1 MLKIG
6 VLGTGYLG
14 KIHMQVLSELP
25 ELFQSIHFFDPDIKA
40 AKEASARFGIEPCH
54 SLEALINEV
63 DVVDVVSST
72 PSHFQCAS
80 NAISNLNHV
89 FI

>member
-40 AKEASARFGIEPCH
+40 AKEAAAPATADTAQ
-54 SLEALINEV
+54 LKVEAP
-63 DVVDVVSST
+63 VSK
-72 PSHFQCAS
+72 PIAK
-80 NAISNLNHV
+80 N
-89 FI
+89 